1 MKKYIFFI
9 VWLILAVGLAF
20 IAFNSEDS
28 ATILAEVE
36 PRSYAVSFE
45 KNVRIKELFVVPGEQ
60 VKKGDPLIKV
70 ERPDLLIEKENKLN
84 KLALL
89 KANLGKRNLQK
100 ENKLYLNDLEFDIKE
115 KQLQNQIQETRTSL
129 DQQKRIQEGFK
140 KLDWQNQIVID
151 SIRLSKLQLLEG
163 EKELLTREYQLK
175 RKEIN
180 SSYALEEANAQA
192 EIELLDKEIQLLEQ
206 EEMELTQYARVS
218 GAIGSI
224 QVETD
229 QLVPAYT
236 NLLSVYENNPTV
248 IRAFTNEHNEIELI
262 SGTEVMIESTNRQ
275 YKIKGTVIEV
285 GSRIIQYPERLRT
298 FDQMPSWGR
307 EIFIEIP
314 QESKFLNGEK
324 VFVILQ
330 P

>member
-9 VWLILAVGLAF
+9 VWLILAAGLAF
-20 IAFNSEDS
+20 VAFSSEDS
-28 ATILAEVE
+28 DAILAEVE

-45 KNVRIKELFVVPGEQ
+45 KNVRVKELFVVAGEQ

-100 ENKLYLNDLEFDIKE
+100 ENKLYLNDLEFDIKL
-115 KQLQNQIQETRTSL
+115 KQLENKIQETKTSL
-129 DQQKRIQEGFK
+129 EQQERIQEGFK
-140 KLDWQNQIVID
+140 KLDWQNQIVVD
-151 SIRLSKLQLLEG
+151 SIRLSKLQLLKG
-163 EKELLTREYQLK
+163 EKELLTREYHLK

-180 SSYALEEANAQA
+180 SNYALEEANASA
-192 EIELLDKEIQLLEQ
+192 EIELLEKEIQLLQ
-206 EEMELTQYARVS
+206 NEEMELTQYARVS

-224 QVETD
+224 QVETE
-229 QLVPAYT
+229 QLVPAYS
-236 NLLSVYENNPTV
+236 NLLSVYENNPTI
-248 IRAFTNEHNEIELI
+248 IRAFTNEHNEIELA
-262 SGTEVMIESTNRQ
+262 SGTEVWIESTNRQ

-285 GSRIIQYPERLRT
+285 GSRIVQYPVRLRT

-314 QESKFLNGEK
+314 EESKFLNGEK